1 MTPPL
6 KVFLFGSENNG
17 WALDQD
23 RELTRR
29 ALQRMAVPIEFVPLA
44 EAEVVHAVWDA
55 SLDPLRLESGA
66 AKIVI
71 CHVCTN
77 VFKMLGDPGSLRR
90 RDQVDLWVTQ
100 SGEAERTAAR
110 IGMRHFYVP
119 YAYDADIF
127 GPSGLTAPRRDELRG
142 QLGILPG
149 EFVVGNFMR
158 DTLGLNLSC
167 PKPEK
172 GADLFLE
179 MVGELR
185 RRGVPVHVLLA
196 GPRRHWLRQRL
207 AQREIPAT
215 FVGQAVAGDDVDIN
229 VLPLREVAALYHLL
243 DLCLITSRHEGGP
256 RAILEAAAS
265 RIPLVST
272 PVGLAQDIV
281 HSSCLYDSVDEGI
294 EKVEQIARRGY
305 APGLLDLHARTVNER
320 HVVEA
325 TSKRFGELYDEVR
338 RLRAHRAPASAS
350 PAPFPVQPSARPRRA
365 TGSWLRRG
373 VAALKR
379 KPLPG
384 MGIRICLWHEFRKPP
399 YGGGNQFMLALSRGL
414 AALGAEVVNN
424 QLDDEVDVHICNAT
438 WFDPRLV
445 EQLAANRRCR
455 VIHRLDGLVH
465 LARGVA
471 DRAIDDR
478 AYEFNQR
485 FASATVM
492 QSAWC
497 LEQALALGYHPV
509 RPIIVHNACDPAV
522 FFPPRH
528 PHPGPRIRL
537 IATSWSDNS
546 NKGSGLYKMLEQH
559 LDWDRYEFT
568 FVGRTQ
574 ERYDQI
580 RHLPPM
586 GSRKLAD
593 TLRQHDVYLTAS
605 RNEACSNALIEALA
619 CGLPALYLNDGGNP
633 EVVGLGGLPFE
644 GAADMLPQLLRLV
657 RFRESFRRCICIGT
671 LQDVAMRYLELAQQV
686 MQL

>member
-23 RELTRR
+23 HELTRR
-29 ALQRMAVPIEFVPLA
+29 ALQRMVIPIDWVPLE

-55 SLDPLRLESGA
+55 SLDRLRLDPGNS
-66 AKIVI
+66 KTVI

-77 VFKMLGDPGSLRR
+77 AFKMLGDPGFMRR

-100 SGEAERTAAR
+100 SGEAERAAER
-110 IGMRHFYVP
+110 IGIRHFFVP
-119 YAYDADIF
+119 YAYDADVF
-127 GPSGLTAPRRDELRG
+127 GPSSLAAPRREELRG
-142 QLGILPG
+142 QLGILPA
-149 EFVVGNFMR
+149 EFVIGNFMR
-158 DTLGLNLSC
+158 DTLGANLSC

-179 MVGELR
+179 IVWELR
-185 RRGVPVHVLLA
+185 RRGIPVHVLLA

-207 AQREIPAT
+207 AQREIPTT
-215 FVGQAVAGDDVDIN
+215 FVGQAMAGDDVDIN
-229 VLPLREVAALYHLL
+229 VLPLRKIASLYHLL
-243 DLCLITSRHEGGP
+243 DLCLITSRSEGGP

-265 RIPLVST
+265 RTPLVST
-272 PVGLAQDIV
+272 PVGLAQDVV
-281 HSSCLYDSVDEGI
+281 HSSCLYGSVDEGI
-294 EKVEQIARRGY
+294 EKVEQIARHGY
-305 APGLLDLHARTVNER
+305 APGLLDLHARTVAER

-325 TSKRFGELYDEVR
+325 TAKRFGALYDEVR
-338 RLRAHRAPASAS
+338 RLRATRAPSS
-350 PAPFPVQPSARPRRA
+350 PSPLPAPPSARPRRA
-365 TGSWLRRG
+365 PRSWVRRC

-379 KPLPG
+379 QPLPG
-384 MGIRICLWHEFRKPP
+384 LGIRICLWHEFRKPP
-399 YGGGNQFMLALSRGL
+399 YGGGNQFMLALSKGL
-414 AALGAEVVNN
+414 SALGAEVVNN

-445 EQLAANRRCR
+445 EKLAANRRCR

-509 RPIIVHNACDPAV
+509 RPMIVHNACDPSV
-522 FFPPRH
+522 FFPPQH

-537 IATSWSDNS
+537 IATSWSDNPY
-546 NKGSGLYKMLEQH
+546 KGSGFYKRLEQH
-559 LDWDRYEFT
+559 LDWERFDFT
-568 FVGRTQ
+568 FVGRTR
-574 ERYDQI
+574 ERYDHI
-580 RHLPPM
+580 RHVQPM

-593 TLRQHDVYLTAS
+593 LLRQHDIYLTAS

-644 GAADMLPQLLRLV
+644 GEEDMLPQLLRLA
-657 RFRESFRRCICIGT
+657 RFRDSFRRCICIGT
-671 LQDVAMRYLELAQQV
+671 LRDVAMRYLELAQQV
-686 MQL
+686 MHL